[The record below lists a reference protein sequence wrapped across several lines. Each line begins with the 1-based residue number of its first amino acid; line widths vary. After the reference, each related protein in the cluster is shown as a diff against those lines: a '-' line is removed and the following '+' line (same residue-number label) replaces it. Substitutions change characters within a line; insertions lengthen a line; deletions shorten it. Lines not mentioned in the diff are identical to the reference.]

1 MIIKYKDIK
10 PIIHPSVFIADSADI
25 IGDVKIDEFSSLWFQ
40 TVARGDVNFI
50 SVGKSTNIQ
59 DGTMLHV
66 TTDKYP
72 LIIGDYVTVGHGA
85 ILHGCTIGNCCLIGM
100 GAIVLDDV
108 RIGDGCII
116 GAGAVVPEHS
126 VIEPETLVLG
136 IPAKPKRKMS
146 KEEIEEIKASAI
158 NYVELAKK
166 YKR

>member
-1 MIIKYKDIK
+1 MIIKYKDIE
-10 PIIHPSVFIADSADI
+10 PVIHPSVFIAGSANI
-25 IGDVKIDEFSSLWFQ
+25 IGKVKIDEFSSLWFQ
-40 TVARGDVNFI
+40 TVTRGDVNFI
-50 SVGKSTNIQ
+50 SIGKSTNIQ
-59 DGTMLHV
+59 DGAMLHV

-85 ILHGCTIGNCCLIGM
+85 MLHGCTIGDCCLIGM

-116 GAGAVVPEHS
+116 GAGSVVPEHS

-136 IPAKPKRKMS
+136 IPAKPKRKIS
-146 KEEIEEIKASAI
+146 KKEIEEIKVSAI